1 VTLSIPWEMMMYR
14 ELEQNIVWK
23 NSKSKGEKNEEMQIR
38 EIRWYMDLIKNVRQS
53 SRLMDQVT

>member
-1 VTLSIPWEMMMYR
+1 MSIPWEMMMYR